1 MKDLDPDHDL
11 NSVLQLFLAPDLQ
24 RLPDALDRD
33 FVIFGLEDGLFIHAN
48 AETFLFFLRQMRPE
62 RGGKSEIAWTDRRGR
77 LATACLVQTEAGA
90 ERTTYLTFIET
101 ETGWQ
106 AVTATFA
113 VVEQKGARGARP
125 VMLQ

>member
-62 RGGKSEIAWTDRRGR
+62 RGENRKLPGLT
-77 LATACLVQTEAGA
+77 AGA
-90 ERTTYLTFIET
+90 GLPPPVSCRPKRERNGQPI
-101 ETGWQ
+101 
-106 AVTATFA
+106 
-113 VVEQKGARGARP
+113 
-125 VMLQ
+125 